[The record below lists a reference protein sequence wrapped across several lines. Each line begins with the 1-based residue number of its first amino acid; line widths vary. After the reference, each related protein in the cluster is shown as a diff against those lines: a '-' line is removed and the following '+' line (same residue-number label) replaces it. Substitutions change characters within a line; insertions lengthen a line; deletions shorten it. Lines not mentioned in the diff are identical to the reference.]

1 MKMADPKNPNVGD
14 CVFDGSEFAPYLV
27 DVPPGGLQGMRKAQ
41 DGCEEVIKEILAN
54 QAEWGSKAGITPD
67 DAANLE
73 DINTKLARLEQF
85 VQPVR
90 KFLEL
95 LVETRYVLDD
105 RKQKLIYTIA
115 QGVDRRGREKPE
127 LLAKYQHTRA
137 YRSAIAKK
145 GVKTRNKNAEEASAP
160 EGSHT
165 SGPAPDQ
172 ILPA

>member
-1 MKMADPKNPNVGD
+1 
-14 CVFDGSEFAPYLV
+14 
-27 DVPPGGLQGMRKAQ
+27 MRTAQ
-41 DGCEEVIKEILAN
+41 DGCDQVCKEILAN
-54 QAEWGSKAGITPD
+54 HAEWGTKAGITAE
-67 DAANLE
+67 DAAELE
-73 DINTKLARLEQF
+73 DINAKLARLDQF

-115 QGVDRRGREKPE
+115 QAVERRGKEKPE

-145 GVKTRNKNAEEASAP
+145 AVKTRHKNAEGASASEQGTP
-160 EGSHT
+160 DEGPS
-165 SGPAPDQ
+165 PNQ
-172 ILPA
+172 MN

>member
-1 MKMADPKNPNVGD
+1 MKMSDPKNPNVGD

-27 DVPPGGLQGMRKAQ
+27 DVPPGGLQGMRTAQ
-41 DGCEEVIKEILAN
+41 DGCDEVCKEILAN
-54 QAEWGSKAGITPD
+54 HAEWGTKAGITAE
-67 DAANLE
+67 DAADLE
-73 DINTKLARLEQF
+73 DINAKLARLDQF

-95 LVETRYVLDD
+95 IVETRYVLDD

-115 QGVDRRGREKPE
+115 QAVERRGKEKPE

-145 GVKTRNKNAEEASAP
+145 AVKTRHKNAEGASASEQGTP
-160 EGSHT
+160 NEGPS
-165 SGPAPDQ
+165 PN
-172 ILPA
+172 

>member
-1 MKMADPKNPNVGD
+1 MADPKNPNVGD
-14 CVFDGSEFAPYLV
+14 CVFDGSEFASYLV
-27 DVPPGGLQGMRKAQ
+27 DVPPGGLQGMRTAQ
-41 DGCEEVIKEILAN
+41 DGCDEVCKEILAN
-54 QAEWGSKAGITPD
+54 QAEWGLKAGITAD
-67 DAANLE
+67 DAADLE
-73 DINTKLARLEQF
+73 NINAKLARLDQF

-115 QGVDRRGREKPE
+115 QAVERRGKEKPE

-145 GVKTRNKNAEEASAP
+145 ALKTRHKNAEEASAP
-160 EGSHT
+160 EQGT
-165 SGPAPDQ
+165 PEKAPS
-172 ILPA
+172 PN

>member
-1 MKMADPKNPNVGD
+1 MGEKIMSDPKNPNVGD

-27 DVPPGGLQGMRKAQ
+27 DVPPGGLQGMRTEQ
-41 DGCEEVIKEILAN
+41 DGCAEVCKEILAN
-54 QAEWGSKAGITPD
+54 QAEWGTKAGITPED
-67 DAANLE
+67 VASLE
-73 DINTKLARLEQF
+73 DIDAKLARLDQF

-115 QGVDRRGREKPE
+115 QSVERRGKEKPD
-127 LLAKYQHTRA
+127 LLGRYQLTRA

-145 GVKTRNKNAEEASAP
+145 AVKTRNKNAEALASEQGTP
-160 EGSHT
+160 DEGQS
-165 SGPAPDQ
+165 PN
-172 ILPA
+172 